1 MRLRNLVNSTCNDV
15 TIKPVS
21 QGPPNYGAA
30 FNNEGGLSSVTGC
43 GSSP

>member
-15 TIKPVS
+15 TIKPVN
-21 QGPPNYGAA
+21 QGAPNNGSA

-43 GSSP
+43 GISP